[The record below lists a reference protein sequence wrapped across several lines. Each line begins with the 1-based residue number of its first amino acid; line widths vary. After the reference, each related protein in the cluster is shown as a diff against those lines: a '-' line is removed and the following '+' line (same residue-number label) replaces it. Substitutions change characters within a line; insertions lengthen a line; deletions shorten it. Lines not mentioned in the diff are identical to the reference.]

1 MQKEMQECLE
11 YVEALKNR
19 SDVKWTVDEDMLASW
34 KTMLADAAEARR
46 RVLLSDDT
54 AADDVRQLGRPGVT
68 VLSQHEL
75 VRPPAL
81 FVVGG
86 CGCGCGCGCSCG
98 CVAVWLWLWLC
109 FVRARGDADTDVYMV
124 LCTHTGAERP
134 GVVAPHARSAAGAGK
149 ARRQRASA
157 RQPQHAAATVVS
169 IQSRPQGTVTPH
181 TLHAVAKLVGAYCL
195 VVFVC
200 GVCLVC
206 AEMAGH

>member
-86 CGCGCGCGCSCG
+86 CGCGCGCGC
-98 CVAVWLWLWLC
+98 VAVA
-109 FVRARGDADTDVYMV
+109 VAV
-124 LCTHTGAERP
+124 LCARP
-134 GVVAPHARSAAGAGK
+134 W
-149 ARRQRASA
+149 
-157 RQPQHAAATVVS
+157 
-169 IQSRPQGTVTPH
+169 
-181 TLHAVAKLVGAYCL
+181 
-195 VVFVC
+195 
-200 GVCLVC
+200 
-206 AEMAGH
+206 